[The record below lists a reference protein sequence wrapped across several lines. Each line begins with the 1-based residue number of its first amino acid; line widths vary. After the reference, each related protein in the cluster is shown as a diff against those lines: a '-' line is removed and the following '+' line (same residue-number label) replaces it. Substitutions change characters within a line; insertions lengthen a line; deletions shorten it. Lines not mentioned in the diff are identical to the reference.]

1 MTTDNWFKINT
12 CLHPDYR
19 KICPGKWI
27 CTTCGYTSK
36 IGYSMDPVDE
46 QTWEWKRL
54 ATGFTI
60 RDYIPERR

>member
-1 MTTDNWFKINT
+1 MGDNWFKINT

-19 KICPGKWI
+19 KISHGKWQ
-27 CTTCGYTSK
+27 CTHCEYISK

-46 QTWEWKRL
+46 LTMELQRL
-54 ATGFTI
+54 AIGFTV